1 VIPPIADSEYIMRM
15 EDVLDLYARELPEDE
30 MLICM
35 DESTKQHI
43 KEKREP
49 IPCKAKQPQKY
60 DYEYIRHG
68 VSSIFIFFSPD
79 ESWRTV
85 MVDDRKRTIEW
96 VHHMKTISDMFP
108 NKKKIY
114 VVLDNFKTHNP
125 AKFYGYFEAKVARE
139 LIEKFEFHFTPKH
152 ASWLN
157 MAEIEFSALF
167 GQALNKRIPSQEE
180 LKKEV
185 LAWEIH
191 RNKHSRTVDWK
202 FSTKDAR
209 EKLWRLYPK
218 VVEK

>member
-15 EDVLDLYARELPEDE
+15 EDVLDLYAKELPEDE
-30 MLICM
+30 ILICM
-35 DESTKQHI
+35 DESNKQHI
-43 KEKREP
+43 EEKKEP
-49 IPCKAKQPQKY
+49 IPCKPNQPQKY

-68 VSSIFIFFSPD
+68 VSSLFIFFSPD
-79 ESWRTV
+79 ESWRKV
-85 MVDDRKRTIEW
+85 IVDDRKRTIEW
-96 VHHMKTISDMFP
+96 VHHMKTISDTFP

-125 AKFYGYFEAKVARE
+125 AKFYEYFEPKVARE

-167 GQALNKRIPSQEE
+167 GQALNKRIPSQEQ

-185 LAWEIH
+185 LAWETY
-191 RNKHSRTVDWK
+191 RNEHSRTVNWK
-202 FSTKDAR
+202 FTTSDAR
-209 EKLWRLYPK
+209 DRLLRLYPTIL
-218 VVEK
+218 VN